1 MALVI
6 TTLHSLAVAV
16 SPSRSLL
23 GVDSQ
28 RVLSTLRYGV
38 VTTSDPDPEA
48 LLSGRAAAEL
58 GREEVTVSLAFGQLT
73 RGDAAGT
80 RVLIKEYRAD
90 QTPQTPTEI
99 ARAQL
104 EGSLGGAPPGG
115 LDQLEALF
123 ASDGRSAASIAAA
136 MAENEFAAH
145 LRLQPPG
152 GSDEAYG
159 YRGKLSKLLGQES
172 PEPGTIRMV
181 FPWYGEVTRMA
192 LPTRTP
198 PTLATWLDLHA
209 RGETLSAKVE
219 ANIPGRTCQLRG
231 EYARGAL
238 STALLGLTRLHEA
251 ALTHG
256 SLGAS
261 AVLVSSEDD
270 RKGAS
275 GGKGRLLDLA
285 FARDLRSLEP
295 ASRVGGDGALLPLLA
310 DRPDPLATDLRERAA
325 RAGAAEEGAFGT
337 ADDMRAFGVLLLQ
350 AMVEP
355 NAERGAFPLARLLQ
369 LIDGPF
375 AASSRASADGAVD
388 VDGLRDYLAADEA
401 CRRGGYG
408 GVELLDSAGG
418 AGWSLVASLLG
429 PYAERPSAA
438 AALGHPFWSAGLL
451 R

>member
-16 SPSRSLL
+16 SPSRSLV

-136 MAENEFAAH
+136 MAENEFTPTCGCSRRVA
-145 LRLQPPG
+145 
-152 GSDEAYG
+152 
-159 YRGKLSKLLGQES
+159 
-172 PEPGTIRMV
+172 
-181 FPWYGEVTRMA
+181 
-192 LPTRTP
+192 PTRRR
-198 PTLATWLDLHA
+198 ATAASCRSCSGRSRRNRARSNGLPVVRRGDAHGAADAHAADARDLLDLHA

-219 ANIPGRTCQLRG
+219 ANILGVRAG
-231 EYARGAL
+231 ARRARARAL
-238 STALLGLTRLHEA
+238 STALLG
-251 ALTHG
+251 
-256 SLGAS
+256 
-261 AVLVSSEDD
+261 
-270 RKGAS
+270 
-275 GGKGRLLDLA
+275 
-285 FARDLRSLEP
+285 
-295 ASRVGGDGALLPLLA
+295 
-310 DRPDPLATDLRERAA
+310 
-325 RAGAAEEGAFGT
+325 
-337 ADDMRAFGVLLLQ
+337 
-350 AMVEP
+350 
-355 NAERGAFPLARLLQ
+355 
-369 LIDGPF
+369 
-375 AASSRASADGAVD
+375 
-388 VDGLRDYLAADEA
+388 
-401 CRRGGYG
+401 
-408 GVELLDSAGG
+408 
-418 AGWSLVASLLG
+418 
-429 PYAERPSAA
+429 
-438 AALGHPFWSAGLL
+438 
-451 R
+451 